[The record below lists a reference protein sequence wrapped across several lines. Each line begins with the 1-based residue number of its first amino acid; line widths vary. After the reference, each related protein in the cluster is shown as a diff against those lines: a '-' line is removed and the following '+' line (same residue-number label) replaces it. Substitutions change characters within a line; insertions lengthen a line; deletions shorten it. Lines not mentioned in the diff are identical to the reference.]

1 MDVAI
6 DVDGESLSS
15 SSLVLSTASPFL
27 HALLSSLNH
36 CHGCSQRKTIVLPEE
51 DKSTVRELLDR
62 LHAKYLKI
70 PRIGQ
75 TDSGE
80 KQSRVRNL
88 AERLNIELEDLRDD
102 IVEDGQKKVYEVKK
116 NETMS

>member
-6 DVDGESLSS
+6 DVEGESLSS

-27 HALLSSLNH
+27 HSLLSSLNH

-51 DKSTVRELLDR
+51 NKGTVRELLDR

-70 PRIGQ
+70 PRLGQ

-80 KQSRVRNL
+80 EQIDVRNL
-88 AERLNIELEDLRDD
+88 AEVKFQLPKDLVLELTGKHFSCSEYNSL
-102 IVEDGQKKVYEVKK
+102 
-116 NETMS
+116 